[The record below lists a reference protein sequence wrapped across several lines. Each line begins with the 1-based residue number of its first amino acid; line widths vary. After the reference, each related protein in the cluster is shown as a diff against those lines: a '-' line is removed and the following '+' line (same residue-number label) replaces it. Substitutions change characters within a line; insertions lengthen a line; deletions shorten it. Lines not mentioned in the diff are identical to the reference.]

1 MQALSAL
8 IRKELRLYFNSP
20 IAYIF
25 IVVFISF
32 SMWMFFRGFFLTNQ
46 ADLRGYFDFLPW
58 IFLFL
63 IPANTMRMWAEEYR
77 QGTVETLLTSSLP
90 IHFAV
95 LGKFL
100 ASIAFLGLALLLTF
114 LLPISISF
122 IGNLDWGVI
131 LVAYL
136 GVFLLGAAY
145 TALGLF
151 ISSITNNQIVAFILA
166 VIVTFA
172 FYILGSTIVT
182 FALPGFITGI
192 LQAIS
197 LGNHYDSIIRGVVDT
212 RDIIY
217 YLSFIGFFLLL
228 NYYVLKSRR

>member
-100 ASIAFLGLALLLTF
+100 ASLAFLGLALLLTF

-172 FYILGSTIVT
+172 FYILGSSIVT

>member
-1 MQALSAL
+1 MQALLAL

-32 SMWMFFRGFFLTNQ
+32 SMWMFFRGFFLVNQ
-46 ADLRGYFDFLPW
+46 ADLRGFFDFLPW

-63 IPANTMRMWAEEYR
+63 IPANTMRMWSEEYR
-77 QGTVETLLTSSLP
+77 QGTIETLLTSSISLRS
-90 IHFAV
+90 AV

-100 ASIAFLGLALLLTF
+100 ASLAFLALALLLTF
-114 LLPISISF
+114 LLPISVSF
-122 IGNLDWGVI
+122 IGSLDWGVI

-136 GVFLLGAAY
+136 GAFLMGAAY

-151 ISSITNNQIVAFILA
+151 ISSITNNQIVAFIVT

-172 FYILGSTIVT
+172 FYVLGLSLVT
-182 FALPGFITGI
+182 FALPGFITPVF
-192 LQAIS
+192 QALS
-197 LGNHYDSIIRGVVDT
+197 LGSHYDSIIRGVVDT
-212 RDIIY
+212 KDILY

>member
-100 ASIAFLGLALLLTF
+100 ASLAFLGLALLLTF

-136 GVFLLGAAY
+136 GIFLLGAAY

-172 FYILGSTIVT
+172 FYILGSSIVT